1 MIKTIKILFSYPK
14 GNLMKKTFLFTLLI
28 FALTL
33 TACSGTAS
41 ASQASSTQE
50 SAALPTAT
58 ELIVGT
64 LKLEGTD
71 QAVTADQA
79 KELLMLWQV
88 YQELSNNDTA
98 AQAEFDGLIDQIQG
112 TMTAAQIQAITAM
125 KLTQSDVFALM
136 QEKGISVGQPQ
147 QSSNSSTQSSGGFA
161 PPAGGMAGGPPDAGM
176 AGGAPPDSGIAGMGS
191 IGSTTSTGQTQGTG
205 AGAGI
210 RNSAGASSAL
220 VDALIQVL
228 EQKAG
233 S

>member
-1 MIKTIKILFSYPK
+1 
-14 GNLMKKTFLFTLLI
+14 MKKIFLFTLLI

-33 TACSGTAS
+33 SACSGTAS

-50 SAALPTAT
+50 SAALPIAT

-71 QAVTADQA
+71 QAVSADQA

-98 AQAEFDGLIDQIQG
+98 AQAEFDGLVDQIQG
-112 TMTAAQIQAITAM
+112 TMTAEQMNAITAM

-136 QEKGISVGQPQ
+136 QEKGLSAGQPQ
-147 QSSNSSTQSSGGFA
+147 QSNSGSGSGSSTRSSGGFT
-161 PPAGGMAGGPPDAGM
+161 PPNGGATGGPPDAGM
-176 AGGAPPDSGIAGMGS
+176 AGGGPPDGGIAGMVGT
-191 IGSTTSTGQTQGTG
+191 GSTTSTGQTQSTGTG
-205 AGAGI
+205 S
-210 RNSAGASSAL
+210 SAGRSAGVPSAL

-228 EQKAG
+228 E
-233 S
+233 

>member
-1 MIKTIKILFSYPK
+1 
-14 GNLMKKTFLFTLLI
+14 MKKPFLFTLLI
-28 FALTL
+28 FVLTL
-33 TACSGTAS
+33 SACSGTAS
-41 ASQASSTQE
+41 TSQASSSQANSTQE
-50 SAALPTAT
+50 SASLPTAT
-58 ELIVGT
+58 QLVVGT

-98 AQAEFDGLIDQIQG
+98 AQAEFDGLIDQLQG
-112 TMTAAQIQAITAM
+112 TMTTEQMQAITAM

-136 QEKGISVGQPQ
+136 QEKGLSVGQPQ
-147 QSSNSSTQSSGGFA
+147 QSSSGSGNSSSTQSGGGFA
-161 PPAGGMAGGPPDAGM
+161 PSSGGMPGGAPPDAGM
-176 AGGAPPDSGIAGMGS
+176 AGGGPPDGGVAGIVGA
-191 IGSTTSTGQTQGTG
+191 GSTTGTSQTQSTGTG
-205 AGAGI
+205 S
-210 RNSAGASSAL
+210 SAGRSTGVPSVL

>member
-1 MIKTIKILFSYPK
+1 
-14 GNLMKKTFLFTLLI
+14 
-28 FALTL
+28 
-33 TACSGTAS
+33 
-41 ASQASSTQE
+41 
-50 SAALPTAT
+50 
-58 ELIVGT
+58 
-64 LKLEGTD
+64 
-71 QAVTADQA
+71 
-79 KELLMLWQV
+79 LLMLWQV

-98 AQAEFDGLIDQIQG
+98 AQAEFDGLIGQIQG
-112 TMTAAQIQAITAM
+112 TMTAEQMQAITAM

>member
-1 MIKTIKILFSYPK
+1 
-14 GNLMKKTFLFTLLI
+14 MKKTFLITLLI

-41 ASQASSTQE
+41 ASQAGSTQANFTQE
-50 SAALPTAT
+50 SASLPTAT
-58 ELIVGT
+58 QLVVGT

-71 QAVTADQA
+71 QAVTSDQA

-112 TMTAAQIQAITAM
+112 TMTTEQMQAITAM
-125 KLTQSDVFALM
+125 KLTQSDVNALM
-136 QEKGISVGQPQ
+136 QEKGLSVGQPQ
-147 QSSNSSTQSSGGFA
+147 QSSSGSGSSSSTQSGGGSA
-161 PPAGGMAGGPPDAGM
+161 PSAGGMAGGPPDAGM
-176 AGGAPPDSGIAGMGS
+176 AGGAPPDGGMAGMVGA
-191 IGSTTSTGQTQGTG
+191 GSTNSTSKTQSTGTG
-205 AGAGI
+205 LSTG
-210 RNSAGASSAL
+210 RSAGVPSAL
-220 VDALIQVL
+220 VDTLIQVL

>member
-1 MIKTIKILFSYPK
+1 
-14 GNLMKKTFLFTLLI
+14 MKKTFLFTLLI
-28 FALTL
+28 FALTM

-41 ASQASSTQE
+41 AGQASSTQE

-147 QSSNSSTQSSGGFA
+147 QSSSGSGGSSSTQSGGGFA
-161 PPAGGMAGGPPDAGM
+161 PPSGGMPSGGPPDAGM
-176 AGGAPPDSGIAGMGS
+176 AGGGPPDGGIAGMVGT
-191 IGSTTSTGQTQGTG
+191 GSTTSTGQTQSTGTG
-205 AGAGI
+205 S
-210 RNSAGASSAL
+210 SAGRSAGVPSAL

-228 EQKAG
+228 E
-233 S
+233 

>member
-1 MIKTIKILFSYPK
+1 
-14 GNLMKKTFLFTLLI
+14 MKKTFLFTLLI

-125 KLTQSDVFALM
+125 KLTQSDVFTLM

-147 QSSNSSTQSSGGFA
+147 QSSSGSGGSSSTQSGGGFA
-161 PPAGGMAGGPPDAGM
+161 LPSGGMPSGGPPDAGM
-176 AGGAPPDSGIAGMGS
+176 AGGGPPDGGIAGMVGT
-191 IGSTTSTGQTQGTG
+191 GSTTSTGQTQSTGTG
-205 AGAGI
+205 S
-210 RNSAGASSAL
+210 SAGRSAGVPSAL
-220 VDALIQVL
+220 VDALIQFL

-233 S
+233 

>member
-1 MIKTIKILFSYPK
+1 
-14 GNLMKKTFLFTLLI
+14 MKKTFLLTLLI

-50 SAALPTAT
+50 SASLPAAT

-71 QAVTADQA
+71 QAVSADQA

-112 TMTAAQIQAITAM
+112 TMTAAQMQAIVAM
-125 KLTQSDVFALM
+125 KLTQSDVFALV
-136 QEKGISVGQPQ
+136 QEKGISVGQSQ
-147 QSSNSSTQSSGGFA
+147 QSNIDSGSSSSIQSGGGFA
-161 PPAGGMAGGPPDAGM
+161 PSSGGMP
-176 AGGAPPDSGIAGMGS
+176 GGAPPDAGIAGGGPPDGGMAGMVGA
-191 IGSTTSTGQTQGTG
+191 GSTTSTGQTQSTGTG
-205 AGAGI
+205 S
-210 RNSAGASSAL
+210 SAGRSAGVPSAL

-233 S
+233 

>member
-1 MIKTIKILFSYPK
+1 
-14 GNLMKKTFLFTLLI
+14 MKKTFLFTLLI

-41 ASQASSTQE
+41 ASQARSTQANSTQE

-71 QAVTADQA
+71 QVVTADQA

-112 TMTAAQIQAITAM
+112 TMTAEQMQAITAM
-125 KLTQSDVFALM
+125 KLTQSDVNALM
-136 QEKGISVGQPQ
+136 QEKGLSIGQPQ
-147 QSSNSSTQSSGGFA
+147 QSSRGSGSSSSTQSGGGSA
-161 PPAGGMAGGPPDAGM
+161 PSAGGMAGGPPPDAGM
-176 AGGAPPDSGIAGMGS
+176 AGGGSPDGGMAGMVGA
-191 IGSTTSTGQTQGTG
+191 GSTTSTGQAQSTGTG
-205 AGAGI
+205 L
-210 RNSAGASSAL
+210 SAGRTTGASTAL
-220 VDALIQVL
+220 VDALIQYL
-228 EQKAG
+228 QQKAG